1 MLLKCIGVRALDFKT
16 SQEKL
21 NSLKQQVSYH
31 SDLYYNQNRTEISDY
46 EYDMLMQ
53 EIKRIEA
60 EFPQLITADSP
71 TQTVQGMANSTF
83 EKVTHTVK
91 MESLLDAFSYEELID
106 FDQKVKTVSPGAKY
120 AVETKIDGLSMS
132 LEYVNGVFTRGSTR
146 GDGTVGE
153 DVTQNLATIKSIPK
167 KIENAPAFLE
177 VRGEVY
183 MPKAVFLNLVRK
195 QEEEG
200 KKPFKNPRNA
210 ASGSVRQKD
219 SKITAERNLDIFVFN
234 IQQISGEYT
243 LTSHKQSLDLLKSF
257 GFKVSPRYN
266 VYTDIEDVIKEIE
279 DIGSMRGQF
288 EFEIDG
294 AVVKVDDFETRQEM
308 GSTNKYPRWAIAYKY
323 PPEEKSTI
331 LKEIEISVGR
341 TGVLTPTAVFETVQL
356 AGTSVGRAVLHN
368 QDFID
373 EKQINIGDEILVRK
387 AGDIIPEV
395 VKLVKKNTEG
405 VFKIPMVC
413 PSCHSEIVKTEESAL
428 RCINPE
434 CPEQLTRN
442 IIHFASRT
450 AMNID
455 GLGESIVYQLAEK
468 QLIHDVGDLYYLTY
482 EDALTL
488 EGFKDKSAQNLINAI
503 ENSKSANLDKLIFAF
518 GIRNIGEKAAALLA
532 EKFKTLDNLVGATA
546 ESIVEIDGFGIIGA
560 NSVVEYFEK
569 DTVKEVL
576 QKLKNAGVNTKYTST
591 KTSES
596 LAGKTFVVTGTLPTL
611 SRDEAEKLIADNGGK
626 AASSVSKKTSYV
638 LAGEKAGSKLE
649 KAKTLGI
656 PVITQQEFLDMIN
669 N

>member
-1 MLLKCIGVRALDFKT
+1 MELKKA
-16 SQEKL
+16 QEKL
-21 NSLKQQVSYH
+21 NNLKQQIAYH

-71 TQTVQGMANSTF
+71 TQTVQGVANSTF
-83 EKVTHTVK
+83 EKVTHAVK
-91 MESLLDAFSYEELID
+91 MESLLDAFSYDELRD
-106 FDQKVKTVSPGAKY
+106 FDQKVKAVSPAAKY

-146 GDGTVGE
+146 GDGVVGE

-167 KIENAPAFLE
+167 KIENAPVFLE

-183 MPKAVFLNLVRK
+183 MPKEVFLNLVQK

-200 KKPFKNPRNA
+200 KKAFKNPRNA

-234 IQQISGEYT
+234 IQQISDEYK
-243 LTSHKQSLDLLKSF
+243 LTSHKQSLDLLKEF

-266 VYTDIEDVIKEIE
+266 VYDNIEDVIKEIE
-279 DIGSMRGQF
+279 EIGNMRGNF
-288 EFEIDG
+288 SFEIDG
-294 AVVKVDDFETRQEM
+294 AVVKVDDFETRKEM

-323 PPEEKSTI
+323 PPEEKTTI
-331 LKEIEISVGR
+331 LREIEISVGR
-341 TGVLTPTAVFETVQL
+341 TGVLTPTAVFDTVQL
-356 AGTSVGRAVLHN
+356 AGTSVSRAVLHN

-395 VKLVKKNTEG
+395 VKLVKKNTED

-413 PSCHSEIVKTEESAL
+413 PSCNSEIIKTEESAL

-468 QLIHDVGDLYYLTY
+468 QLIHDVGDLYYLTF
-482 EDALTL
+482 EQALTL
-488 EGFKDKSAQNLINAI
+488 EGFKDKSAKNLINAI
-503 ENSKSANLDKLIFAF
+503 EESKKANLDKLIFAF
-518 GIRNIGEKAAALLA
+518 GIRNIGEKAATLLA
-532 EKFKTLDNLVGATA
+532 EKFKTLDALVDANA
-546 ESIVEIDGFGIIGA
+546 ESIAEIDGFAAISA
-560 NSVVEYFEK
+560 NSVVEYFAK
-569 DTVKEVL
+569 DTVKEVIE
-576 QKLKNAGVNTKYTST
+576 KLKNAGVNTEYIST
-591 KTSES
+591 RTSEI
-596 LAGKTFVVTGTLPTL
+596 LAGKTFVVTGTLPSL
-611 SRDEAEKLIADNGGK
+611 SRDEAEKIIADNGGK

-638 LAGEKAGSKLE
+638 LAGEKAGSKLD

-656 PVITQQEFLDMIN
+656 PVITQQEFLDMIKN
-669 N
+669 

>member
-1 MLLKCIGVRALDFKT
+1 MELKAA
-16 SQEKL
+16 QEKL
-21 NSLKQQVSYH
+21 NSLKQLVEYH
-31 SDLYYNQNRTEISDY
+31 SDLYYNQNRNEISDY

-53 EIKRIEA
+53 QIKNIEA
-60 EFPQLITADSP
+60 QFPQLITEDSP
-71 TQTVQGMANSTF
+71 TQRVQGLANSTF
-83 EKVTHTVK
+83 EKVTHQVK
-91 MESLLDAFSYEELID
+91 MESLLDAFSYEELRD
-106 FDQKVKTVSPGAKY
+106 FDNRVKSVAPDAKY
-120 AVETKIDGLSMS
+120 VVETKIDGLSMS
-132 LEYVNGVFTRGSTR
+132 LEYVDGVFTRGSTR
-146 GDGTVGE
+146 GDGVVGE

-167 KIENAPAFLE
+167 KIKNAPKFLE
-177 VRGEVY
+177 LRGEVY
-183 MPKAVFLNLVRK
+183 MPKEVFLKLVK
-195 QEEEG
+195 QQEDEG

-219 SKITAERNLDIFVFN
+219 SRITAERELDIFIFN
-234 IQQISGEYT
+234 FQQISDEYK
-243 LTSHKQSLDLLKSF
+243 LTGHKESLDLIKSF

-266 VYTDIEDVIKEIE
+266 LYNNIDDVIGEIE
-279 DIGSMRGQF
+279 NIGNMRGQF
-288 EFEIDG
+288 SFEIDG
-294 AVVKVDDFETRQEM
+294 AVVKVDNFETRREM

-323 PPEEKSTI
+323 PPEEKATI
-331 LKEIEISVGR
+331 LKDIEISVGR
-341 TGVLTPTAVFETVQL
+341 TGVLTPTAVFEPVQL
-356 AGTSVGRAVLHN
+356 AGTSVQRAVLHN

-395 VKLVKKNTEG
+395 VKLVKKNTED
-405 VFKIPMVC
+405 VFKIPLVC

-455 GLGESIVYQLAEK
+455 GLGESIVYQLAESN
-468 QLIHDVGDLYYLTY
+468 LIKDVGDLYSLTF
-482 EDALTL
+482 EQALSL
-488 EGFKDKSAQNLINAI
+488 EGFKDKSAQNLITAI
-503 ENSKSANLDKLIFAF
+503 ENSKQANLDKLIFAF

-532 EKFKTLDNLVGATA
+532 EKFDTLDNLINADMQ
-546 ESIVEIDGFGIIGA
+546 SIIEIDGFGEIGA
-560 NSVVEYFEK
+560 KSVTEYFAK
-569 DTVKEVL
+569 DTVKLVI
-576 QKLKNAGVNTKYTST
+576 QKLKAAGVNMQYKS
-591 KTSES
+591 SRAS
-596 LAGKTFVVTGTLPTL
+596 DILSGKTFVVTGTLPSL

-656 PVITQQEFLDMIN
+656 PVIDEAEFLNMIN
-669 N
+669 K

>member
-1 MLLKCIGVRALDFKT
+1 MDLNTAL
-16 SQEKL
+16 EKL
-21 NSLKQQVSYH
+21 NILKQQVAYH

-53 EIKRIEA
+53 EIKAIEA
-60 EFPQLITADSP
+60 QFPQLITADSP
-71 TQTVQGMANSTF
+71 TQTVQGIANSTF

-91 MESLLDAFSYEELID
+91 MESLLDAFSYEELRD
-106 FDQKVKTVSPGAKY
+106 FDDRVKAVSSDVQY
-120 AVETKIDGLSMS
+120 VVETKIDGLSMS

-146 GDGTVGE
+146 GDGIVGE

-183 MPKAVFLNLVRK
+183 MPKEVFLNLVK
-195 QEEEG
+195 QQEEEG

-219 SKITAERNLDIFVFN
+219 SKITASRNLDIFIFN
-234 IQQISGEYT
+234 IQQISDEYKVT
-243 LTSHKQSLDLLKSF
+243 GHKQSLDLLKSF

-266 VYTDIEDVIKEIE
+266 VYYNIEDVIKEIE
-279 DIGSMRGQF
+279 NIGNMRGQF

-294 AVVKVDDFETRQEM
+294 AVVKVDDFGIRGEM

-331 LKEIEISVGR
+331 LREIEISVGR
-341 TGVLTPTAVFETVQL
+341 TGVLTPTAVFDTVQL
-356 AGTSVGRAVLHN
+356 AGTSVQRAVLHN

-395 VKLVKKNTEG
+395 VKLVKKNTDS

-413 PSCHSEIVKTEESAL
+413 PSCGSEIVKTEESAL

-442 IIHFASRT
+442 IIHFASRG

-468 QLIHDVGDLYYLTY
+468 ELIHDIGDLYYLTF
-482 EDALTL
+482 EQALTL
-488 EGFKDKSAQNLINAI
+488 EGFKDKSANNLISAI
-503 ENSKSANLDKLIFAF
+503 ENSKKANLDKLIFGF

-532 EKFKTLDNLVGATA
+532 EKFRTLDTLINADI
-546 ESIVEIDGFGIIGA
+546 ESIIEIDGFA
-560 NSVVEYFEK
+560 ELTAKCVVEYFAK
-569 DTVKEVL
+569 DTVKEVI
-576 QKLKNAGVNTKYTST
+576 QKLKNAGVNTEYIST
-591 KTSES
+591 KTSET
-596 LAGKTFVVTGTLPTL
+596 LNGKTIVVTGTLPTL

-638 LAGEKAGSKLE
+638 LAGEKAGSKLD

-656 PVITQQEFLDMIN
+656 PVITEQEFLDMIN

>member
-1 MLLKCIGVRALDFKT
+1 MELKAAK
-16 SQEKL
+16 EKL
-21 NSLKQQVSYH
+21 NSLKQLVEYH

-53 EIKRIEA
+53 EIKAIEA
-60 EFPQLITADSP
+60 MYPQLITEDSP
-71 TQTVQGMANSTF
+71 TQKVQGFASSTF
-83 EKVTHTVK
+83 EKVIHTVK
-91 MESLLDAFSYEELID
+91 MESLLDAFSYDELRD
-106 FDQKVKTVSPGAKY
+106 FDSKVKAVAPDAQY
-120 AVETKIDGLSMS
+120 VVETKIDGLSMS

-146 GDGTVGE
+146 GDGVVGE

-167 KIENAPAFLE
+167 KIENAPKFLE
-177 VRGEVY
+177 LRGEVY
-183 MPKAVFLNLVRK
+183 MPKEVFIELVK
-195 QEEEG
+195 QQEEEG
-200 KKPFKNPRNA
+200 KKTFKNPRNA

-219 SKITAERNLDIFVFN
+219 SRITAERNLDIFIFN
-234 IQQISGEYT
+234 IQQISEEYK
-243 LTSHKQSLDLLKSF
+243 LTGHKQSLDLIKNF

-266 VYTDIEDVIKEIE
+266 VYDNIEDAIKEIE
-279 DIGSMRGQF
+279 NIGNMRGQF

-294 AVVKVDDFETRQEM
+294 AVIKVDSFETRREM
-308 GSTNKYPRWAIAYKY
+308 GSTNKYPRWAIAFKY

-356 AGTSVGRAVLHN
+356 AGTSVSRAVLHN

-395 VKLVKKNTEG
+395 VKLVKKNSDG
-405 VFKIPMVC
+405 IFKIPMVC
-413 PSCHSEIVKTEESAL
+413 PSCNSEIVKTEESAL

-442 IIHFASRT
+442 IIHFASRN

-455 GLGESIVYQLAEK
+455 GLGESIVYQLAENN
-468 QLIHDVGDLYYLTY
+468 LIKDVGDLYTLTY
-482 EDALTL
+482 EQALTL
-488 EGFKDKSAQNLINAI
+488 DGFKDKSAKNLINAI
-503 ENSKSANLDKLIFAF
+503 DNSRQANLDKLIFAF

-532 EKFKTLDNLVGATA
+532 EKFNSLDNLINATA
-546 ESIVEIDGFGIIGA
+546 EIIMEIDGFGEIGA
-560 NSVVEYFEK
+560 KSVVEYFAK
-569 DTVKEVL
+569 DTVKLVI
-576 QKLKNAGVNTKYTST
+576 QKLKDANVNMQYKSSRTSDVL
-591 KTSES
+591 S
-596 LAGKTFVVTGTLPTL
+596 GKTFVVTGTLPSL
-611 SRDEAEKLIADNGGK
+611 SRDEAEKLITDNGGK

-638 LAGEKAGSKLE
+638 LAGEKAGSKLD

-656 PVITQQEFLDMIN
+656 PVINEAEFLNMIN
-669 N
+669 K

>member
-1 MLLKCIGVRALDFKT
+1 MELKAA
-16 SQEKL
+16 QEKL
-21 NSLKQQVSYH
+21 NSLKQLVEYH
-31 SDLYYNQNRTEISDY
+31 SDLYYNQNRNEISDY

-53 EIKRIEA
+53 QIKNIEA
-60 EFPQLITADSP
+60 QFPQLITEDSP
-71 TQTVQGMANSTF
+71 TQRVQGLANSTF
-83 EKVTHTVK
+83 EKVTHQVK
-91 MESLLDAFSYEELID
+91 MESLLDAFSYEELRD
-106 FDQKVKTVSPGAKY
+106 FDNRVKSVAPDAKY
-120 AVETKIDGLSMS
+120 VVETKIDGLSMS
-132 LEYVNGVFTRGSTR
+132 LEYVDGVFTRGSTR
-146 GDGTVGE
+146 GDGVVGE

-167 KIENAPAFLE
+167 KIKNAPKFLE
-177 VRGEVY
+177 LRGEVY
-183 MPKAVFLNLVRK
+183 MPKEVFLKLVK
-195 QEEEG
+195 QQEDEG

-219 SKITAERNLDIFVFN
+219 SRITAERELDIFIFN
-234 IQQISGEYT
+234 IQQISDEYK
-243 LTSHKQSLDLLKSF
+243 LTGHKESLDLIKSF

-266 VYTDIEDVIKEIE
+266 LYNNIDDVIGEIE
-279 DIGSMRGQF
+279 NIGNMRGQF
-288 EFEIDG
+288 SFEIDG
-294 AVVKVDDFETRQEM
+294 AVVKVDNFETRREM

-323 PPEEKSTI
+323 PPEEKATI
-331 LKEIEISVGR
+331 LKDIEISVGR
-341 TGVLTPTAVFETVQL
+341 TGVLTPTAVFEPVQL
-356 AGTSVGRAVLHN
+356 AGTSVQRAVLHN

-395 VKLVKKNTEG
+395 VKLVKKNTED
-405 VFKIPMVC
+405 VFKIPLVC

-455 GLGESIVYQLAEK
+455 GLGESIVYQLAESN
-468 QLIHDVGDLYYLTY
+468 LIKDVGDLYSLTF
-482 EDALTL
+482 EQALSL
-488 EGFKDKSAQNLINAI
+488 EGFKDKSAQNLITAI
-503 ENSKSANLDKLIFAF
+503 ENSKQANLDKLIFAF

-532 EKFKTLDNLVGATA
+532 EKFDTLDNLINADMQ
-546 ESIVEIDGFGIIGA
+546 SIIEIDGFGEIGA
-560 NSVVEYFEK
+560 KSVTEYFAK
-569 DTVKEVL
+569 DTVKLVI
-576 QKLKNAGVNTKYTST
+576 QKLKAAGVNMQYKS
-591 KTSES
+591 SRAS
-596 LAGKTFVVTGTLPTL
+596 DILSGKTFVVTGTLPSL

-656 PVITQQEFLDMIN
+656 PVIDEAEFLNMIN
-669 N
+669 K

>member
-1 MLLKCIGVRALDFKT
+1 MKAAN
-16 SQEKL
+16 EKL
-21 NSLKQQVSYH
+21 NSLKQLVEYH

-53 EIKRIEA
+53 QIKNIEA
-60 EFPQLITADSP
+60 QFPQLVTEDSP
-71 TQTVQGMANSTF
+71 TQKVQGFAGSTF
-83 EKVTHTVK
+83 EKVTHIVK
-91 MESLLDAFSYEELID
+91 MESLLDAFSYDELRD
-106 FDQKVKTVSPGAKY
+106 FDSRVKAVAPDARY
-120 AVETKIDGLSMS
+120 VVETKIDGLSMS
-132 LEYVNGVFTRGSTR
+132 LEYVDGVFTRGSTR
-146 GDGTVGE
+146 GDGVVGE
-153 DVTQNLATIKSIPK
+153 DVTHNLATIKSIPK
-167 KIENAPAFLE
+167 KIRNAPKFLE
-177 VRGEVY
+177 LRGEVY
-183 MPKAVFLNLVRK
+183 MPKEVFLKLVK
-195 QEEEG
+195 QQEDEG

-219 SKITAERNLDIFVFN
+219 SRITAERELDIFIFN
-234 IQQISGEYT
+234 IQQISDEYK
-243 LTSHKQSLDLLKSF
+243 LTGHKESLDLIKSF

-266 VYTDIEDVIKEIE
+266 VYSSIEDAIAEIE
-279 DIGSMRGQF
+279 NIGNMRGQF
-288 EFEIDG
+288 SFEIDG
-294 AVVKVDDFETRQEM
+294 AVVKVDDFVTRQEM

-356 AGTSVGRAVLHN
+356 AGTSVQRAVLHN

-395 VKLVKKNTEG
+395 VKLVKKNTAD
-405 VFKIPMVC
+405 VFKIPLVC
-413 PSCHSEIVKTEESAL
+413 PSCGSEIVKTEESAL

-455 GLGESIVYQLAEK
+455 GLGESIVYQLAENN
-468 QLIHDVGDLYYLTY
+468 LIKDVGDLYYLTF
-482 EDALTL
+482 EQALSL
-488 EGFKDKSAQNLINAI
+488 DGFKDKSAQNLVTAI
-503 ENSKSANLDKLIFAF
+503 ENSKQANLDKLIFAF

-532 EKFKTLDNLVGATA
+532 EKITTLDSLINADMQ
-546 ESIVEIDGFGIIGA
+546 SIMEIDGFGEIGA
-560 NSVVEYFEK
+560 KSVTEYFAK
-569 DTVKEVL
+569 DTVKLVIE
-576 QKLKNAGVNTKYTST
+576 KLKNAGVNMQYKSSRTSDVL
-591 KTSES
+591 S
-596 LAGKTFVVTGTLPTL
+596 GKTFVVTGTLPNL
-611 SRDEAEKLIADNGGK
+611 SRDEAEKLITDNGGK

-638 LAGEKAGSKLE
+638 LADEKAGSKLD

-656 PVITQQEFLDMIN
+656 PVIDEEEFLKMIN
-669 N
+669 NY

>member
-1 MLLKCIGVRALDFKT
+1 MELKAAN
-16 SQEKL
+16 EKL
-21 NSLKQQVSYH
+21 NSLKQQVAYH

-71 TQTVQGMANSTF
+71 TQTVQGIANSSF
-83 EKVTHTVK
+83 EKVRHKVK
-91 MESLLDAFSYEELID
+91 MESLLDAFSYEELRD
-106 FDQKVKTVSPGAKY
+106 FDQKVKEVSPNAKY
-120 AVETKIDGLSMS
+120 VVEAKIDGLSMS

-146 GDGTVGE
+146 GDGVVGE
-153 DVTQNLATIKSIPK
+153 DVTQNLATIKTIPK
-167 KIENAPAFLE
+167 KIDNAPEFLE

-183 MPKAVFLNLVRK
+183 MPKEVFLNLLKK
-195 QEEEG
+195 QEDEG
-200 KKPFKNPRNA
+200 KKLFKNPRNA
-210 ASGSVRQKD
+210 ASGSIRQKD
-219 SKITAERNLDIFVFN
+219 SKITAERNLDIFIFN
-234 IQQISGEYT
+234 IQQISDEYKI
-243 LTSHKQSLDLLKSF
+243 SGHKQSLDLLRKL

-266 VYTDIEDVIKEIE
+266 LYDNIEDVIKEIE
-279 DIGSMRGQF
+279 NIGNMRGQF

-294 AVVKVDDFETRQEM
+294 AVVKVDDFTTRKEM

-323 PPEEKSTI
+323 PPEEKTTV
-331 LKEIEISVGR
+331 LKDIEISVGR

-356 AGTSVGRAVLHN
+356 AGTSVQRAVLHN

-395 VKLVKKNTEG
+395 VKLVKKHTDG
-405 VFKIPMVC
+405 IYKIPMIC
-413 PSCHSEIVKTEESAL
+413 PSCHSEIIKTEESAL

-468 QLIHDVGDLYYLTY
+468 QLIFDVGDLYYLTY
-482 EDALTL
+482 EDVLKL
-488 EGFKDKSAQNLINAI
+488 EGFKEKSAQNLLTAI
-503 ENSKSANLDKLIFAF
+503 EKSKVANLDKLIFAF
-518 GIRNIGEKAAALLA
+518 GIRNVGEKAAVLLA
-532 EKFKTLDNLVGATA
+532 EKFKTLDNIINADTDD
-546 ESIVEIDGFGIIGA
+546 IVEIEGFGAVGA
-560 NSVVEYFEK
+560 ASVVEYFAK
-569 DTVKEVL
+569 DTVKIVVK
-576 QKLKNAGVNTKYTST
+576 KLKDANVNMTYTST
-591 KTSES
+591 KTSET
-596 LAGKTFVVTGTLPTL
+596 LLGKTFVVTGTLPNL
-611 SRDEAEKLIADNGGK
+611 SRDDAEKLISDNGGK

-638 LAGEKAGSKLE
+638 LAGEKAGSKLD
-649 KAKTLGI
+649 KAKALGI
-656 PVITQQEFLDMIN
+656 PVITEAEFLDMIKK
-669 N
+669 

>member
-1 MLLKCIGVRALDFKT
+1 MELKAA
-16 SQEKL
+16 QEKL
-21 NSLKQQVSYH
+21 NSLKQLVEYH
-31 SDLYYNQNRTEISDY
+31 SDLYYNQNRNEISDY

-53 EIKRIEA
+53 QIKNIESQ
-60 EFPQLITADSP
+60 FPQLITEDSP
-71 TQTVQGMANSTF
+71 TQRVQGLANSTF
-83 EKVTHTVK
+83 EKVTHQVK
-91 MESLLDAFSYEELID
+91 MESLLDAFSYEELRD
-106 FDQKVKTVSPGAKY
+106 FDNRVKSVAPDAKY
-120 AVETKIDGLSMS
+120 VVETKIDGLSMS
-132 LEYVNGVFTRGSTR
+132 LEYVDGVFTRGSTR
-146 GDGTVGE
+146 GDGVVGE

-167 KIENAPAFLE
+167 KIKNAPKFLE
-177 VRGEVY
+177 LRGEVY
-183 MPKAVFLNLVRK
+183 MPKEVFLKLVK
-195 QEEEG
+195 QQEDEG

-219 SKITAERNLDIFVFN
+219 SRITAERELDIFIFN
-234 IQQISGEYT
+234 IQQISDEYK
-243 LTSHKQSLDLLKSF
+243 LTGHKESLDLIKSF

-266 VYTDIEDVIKEIE
+266 LYDSIDEVIGEIE
-279 DIGSMRGQF
+279 NIGNMRGQF
-288 EFEIDG
+288 SFEIDG
-294 AVVKVDDFETRQEM
+294 AVVKVDDFETRREM

-323 PPEEKSTI
+323 PPEEKATI
-331 LKEIEISVGR
+331 LKDIEISVGR
-341 TGVLTPTAVFETVQL
+341 TGVLTPTAVFEPVQL
-356 AGTSVGRAVLHN
+356 AGTSVQRAVLHN

-395 VKLVKKNTEG
+395 VKLVKKNTED
-405 VFKIPMVC
+405 VFRIPLVC

-455 GLGESIVYQLAEK
+455 GLGESIVYQLAESN
-468 QLIHDVGDLYYLTY
+468 LIKDVGDLYSLTF
-482 EDALTL
+482 EQALSL
-488 EGFKDKSAQNLINAI
+488 EGFKYKSAQNLITAI
-503 ENSKSANLDKLIFAF
+503 ENSKQANLDKLIFAF

-532 EKFKTLDNLVGATA
+532 EKFDTLDNLINADMQ
-546 ESIVEIDGFGIIGA
+546 SIIEIDGFGEIGA
-560 NSVVEYFEK
+560 KSVTEYFAK
-569 DTVKEVL
+569 DTVKLVI
-576 QKLKNAGVNTKYTST
+576 QKLKAAGVNMQYKS
-591 KTSES
+591 SRAS
-596 LAGKTFVVTGTLPTL
+596 DILSGKTFVVTGTLPSL

-656 PVITQQEFLDMIN
+656 PVIDEAEFLNMIN
-669 N
+669 K

>member
-1 MLLKCIGVRALDFKT
+1 MELKAA
-16 SQEKL
+16 QEKL
-21 NSLKQQVSYH
+21 NSLKQLVEYH
-31 SDLYYNQNRTEISDY
+31 SDLYYNQNRNEISDY

-53 EIKRIEA
+53 QIKNIEA
-60 EFPQLITADSP
+60 QFPQLITEDSP
-71 TQTVQGMANSTF
+71 TQKVQGLANSTF
-83 EKVTHTVK
+83 EKVTHQVK
-91 MESLLDAFSYEELID
+91 MESLLDAFSYEELRD
-106 FDQKVKTVSPGAKY
+106 FDNRVKSVAPDAKY
-120 AVETKIDGLSMS
+120 VVETKIDGLSMS
-132 LEYVNGVFTRGSTR
+132 LEYVDGVFTRGSTR
-146 GDGTVGE
+146 GDGVVGE

-167 KIENAPAFLE
+167 KIKNAPKFLE
-177 VRGEVY
+177 LRGEVY
-183 MPKAVFLNLVRK
+183 MPKEVFLKLVK
-195 QEEEG
+195 QQEDEG

-219 SKITAERNLDIFVFN
+219 SRITAERELDIFIFN
-234 IQQISGEYT
+234 IQQISDEYK
-243 LTSHKQSLDLLKSF
+243 LTGHKESLDLIKSF

-266 VYTDIEDVIKEIE
+266 LYYSIDDVIGEIE
-279 DIGSMRGQF
+279 NIGNMRGQF
-288 EFEIDG
+288 SFEIDG
-294 AVVKVDDFETRQEM
+294 AVVKVDDFETRREM

-323 PPEEKSTI
+323 PPEEKATI
-331 LKEIEISVGR
+331 LKDIEISVGR
-341 TGVLTPTAVFETVQL
+341 TGVLTPTAVFEPVQL
-356 AGTSVGRAVLHN
+356 AGTSVQRAVLHN

-395 VKLVKKNTEG
+395 VKLVKKNTED
-405 VFKIPMVC
+405 VFKIPLVC

-455 GLGESIVYQLAEK
+455 GLGESIVYQLAESN
-468 QLIHDVGDLYYLTY
+468 LIKDVGDLYSLTF
-482 EDALTL
+482 EQALSL
-488 EGFKDKSAQNLINAI
+488 EGFKDKSAQNLITAI
-503 ENSKSANLDKLIFAF
+503 ENSKQANLDKLIFAF

-532 EKFKTLDNLVGATA
+532 EKFDTLDNLINADMQ
-546 ESIVEIDGFGIIGA
+546 SIIEIDGFGEIGA
-560 NSVVEYFEK
+560 KSVTEYFAK
-569 DTVKEVL
+569 DTVKLVI
-576 QKLKNAGVNTKYTST
+576 QKLKAAGVNMQYKS
-591 KTSES
+591 SRAS
-596 LAGKTFVVTGTLPTL
+596 DILSGKTFVVTGTLPSL

-656 PVITQQEFLDMIN
+656 PVIDEAEFLNMIN
-669 N
+669 K

>member
-1 MLLKCIGVRALDFKT
+1 MDFKT
-16 SQEKL
+16 AQEKL
-21 NSLKQQVSYH
+21 NSLKQLVAYH

-53 EIKRIEA
+53 QIKAIEA
-60 EFPQLITADSP
+60 EYPQLITADSP
-71 TQTVQGMANSTF
+71 TQTVQGIANSTF
-83 EKVTHTVK
+83 EKVTHAVK
-91 MESLLDAFSYEELID
+91 MESLLDAFSYDELRD
-106 FDQKVKTVSPGAKY
+106 FDQKVKAVSPNAKY

-183 MPKAVFLNLVRK
+183 MPKEVFLQLVKK
-195 QEEEG
+195 QEDEG

-219 SKITAERNLDIFVFN
+219 SRITAERNLDIFVFN
-234 IQQISGEYT
+234 IQQISDEYT
-243 LTSHKQSLDLLKSF
+243 LTSHKQSLDLLKEF

-266 VYTDIEDVIKEIE
+266 VYSDIEDVIKEIE
-279 DIGSMRGQF
+279 NIGNMRGQF
-288 EFEIDG
+288 SFEIDG
-294 AVVKVDDFETRQEM
+294 AVVKVDDFETRGEM

-323 PPEEKSTI
+323 PPEEKATI

-341 TGVLTPTAVFETVQL
+341 TGVLTPTAVFEPVQL
-356 AGTSVGRAVLHN
+356 AGTSVQRAVLHN

-395 VKLVKKNTEG
+395 VKLVKKNTDS

-468 QLIHDVGDLYYLTY
+468 QLISDVGDLYYLTF
-482 EDALTL
+482 EQALTL
-488 EGFKDKSAQNLINAI
+488 EGFKDKSAQN
-503 ENSKSANLDKLIFAF
+503 
-518 GIRNIGEKAAALLA
+518 
-532 EKFKTLDNLVGATA
+532 
-546 ESIVEIDGFGIIGA
+546 
-560 NSVVEYFEK
+560 
-569 DTVKEVL
+569 
-576 QKLKNAGVNTKYTST
+576 
-591 KTSES
+591 
-596 LAGKTFVVTGTLPTL
+596 
-611 SRDEAEKLIADNGGK
+611 
-626 AASSVSKKTSYV
+626 
-638 LAGEKAGSKLE
+638 
-649 KAKTLGI
+649 
-656 PVITQQEFLDMIN
+656 
-669 N
+669 

>member
-1 MLLKCIGVRALDFKT
+1 MELKKA
-16 SQEKL
+16 QEKL
-21 NSLKQQVSYH
+21 NNLKQQIAYH

-53 EIKRIEA
+53 EIKRIES
-60 EFPQLITADSP
+60 EFPQLVTADSP
-71 TQTVQGMANSTF
+71 TQTVQGVANSTF

-91 MESLLDAFSYEELID
+91 MESLLDAFSYDELRD
-106 FDQKVKTVSPGAKY
+106 FDQKVKAVSPAAKY

-146 GDGTVGE
+146 GDGIVGE

-167 KIENAPAFLE
+167 NIENAPAFLE

-183 MPKAVFLNLVRK
+183 MPKEVFLNLVQK
-195 QEEEG
+195 QEEDG
-200 KKPFKNPRNA
+200 KKTFKNPRNA

-234 IQQISGEYT
+234 IQQISDEYK
-243 LTSHKQSLDLLKSF
+243 LTSHKQSLDLLKEF

-266 VYTDIEDVIKEIE
+266 VYDNIEDVIKEIE
-279 DIGSMRGQF
+279 EIGNMRGNF
-288 EFEIDG
+288 SFEIDG
-294 AVVKVDDFETRQEM
+294 AVVKVDDFETRKEM

-331 LKEIEISVGR
+331 LREIEISVGR
-341 TGVLTPTAVFETVQL
+341 TGVLTPTAVFDTVQL
-356 AGTSVGRAVLHN
+356 AGTSVSRAVLHN

-395 VKLVKKNTEG
+395 VKLVKKNTED

-413 PSCHSEIVKTEESAL
+413 PSCNSEIIKTEESAL

-468 QLIHDVGDLYYLTY
+468 QLIHDVGDLYYLTF
-482 EDALTL
+482 EQALTL
-488 EGFKDKSAQNLINAI
+488 EGFKDKSAKNLINAI
-503 ENSKSANLDKLIFAF
+503 EESKKANLDKLIFAF
-518 GIRNIGEKAAALLA
+518 GIRNIGEKAATLLA
-532 EKFKTLDNLVGATA
+532 EKFKTLDALVDANA
-546 ESIVEIDGFGIIGA
+546 ESIAEIDGFAAISA
-560 NSVVEYFEK
+560 NSVVEYFAK
-569 DTVKEVL
+569 DTVKEVIE
-576 QKLKNAGVNTKYTST
+576 KLKNAGVNTEYIST
-591 KTSES
+591 RTSEI
-596 LAGKTFVVTGTLPTL
+596 LAGKTFVVTGTLPSL
-611 SRDEAEKLIADNGGK
+611 SRDEAEKIIADNGGK

-638 LAGEKAGSKLE
+638 LAGEKAGSKLD

>member
-1 MLLKCIGVRALDFKT
+1 MELKAA
-16 SQEKL
+16 QEKL
-21 NSLKQQVSYH
+21 NSLKQLVEYH
-31 SDLYYNQNRTEISDY
+31 SDLYYNQNRNEISDY

-53 EIKRIEA
+53 QIKNIESQ
-60 EFPQLITADSP
+60 FPQLITEDSP
-71 TQTVQGMANSTF
+71 TQRVQGLANSTF
-83 EKVTHTVK
+83 EKVTHQVK
-91 MESLLDAFSYEELID
+91 MESLLDAFSYEELRD
-106 FDQKVKTVSPGAKY
+106 FDNRVKSVAPDAKY
-120 AVETKIDGLSMS
+120 VVETKIDGLSMS
-132 LEYVNGVFTRGSTR
+132 LEYVDGVFTRGSTR
-146 GDGTVGE
+146 GDGVVGE

-167 KIENAPAFLE
+167 KIKNAPKFIEL
-177 VRGEVY
+177 RGEVY
-183 MPKAVFLNLVRK
+183 MPKEVFLKLVK
-195 QEEEG
+195 QQEDEG

-219 SKITAERNLDIFVFN
+219 SRITAERELDIFIFN
-234 IQQISGEYT
+234 IQQISDEYK
-243 LTSHKQSLDLLKSF
+243 LTGHKESLDLIKSF

-266 VYTDIEDVIKEIE
+266 LYDSIDEVIGEIE
-279 DIGSMRGQF
+279 NIGNMRGQF
-288 EFEIDG
+288 SFEIDG
-294 AVVKVDDFETRQEM
+294 AVVKVDDFETRREM

-323 PPEEKSTI
+323 PPEEKATI
-331 LKEIEISVGR
+331 LKDIEISVGR
-341 TGVLTPTAVFETVQL
+341 TGVLTPTAVFEPVQL
-356 AGTSVGRAVLHN
+356 AGTSVQRAVLHN

-395 VKLVKKNTEG
+395 VKLVKKNTEE
-405 VFKIPMVC
+405 VFRIPLVC

-455 GLGESIVYQLAEK
+455 GLGESIVYQLAESN
-468 QLIHDVGDLYYLTY
+468 LIKDVGDLYSLTF
-482 EDALTL
+482 EQALSL
-488 EGFKDKSAQNLINAI
+488 EGFKDKSAQNLITAI
-503 ENSKSANLDKLIFAF
+503 ENSKQANLDKLIFAF

-532 EKFKTLDNLVGATA
+532 EKFDTLDNLINADMQ
-546 ESIVEIDGFGIIGA
+546 SIIEIDGFGEIGA
-560 NSVVEYFEK
+560 KSVTEYFAK
-569 DTVKEVL
+569 DTVKLVI
-576 QKLKNAGVNTKYTST
+576 QKLKAAGVNMQYKS
-591 KTSES
+591 SRAS
-596 LAGKTFVVTGTLPTL
+596 DILSGKTFVVTGTLPSL

-656 PVITQQEFLDMIN
+656 PVIDEAEFLNMIN
-669 N
+669 K